1 MISGKTSLHIMGTLR
16 VACISVLLLAELG
29 CLSLEKK
36 VFTEGCAT
44 PRKTWQQLPVSYS
57 LPEEK
62 HYYLGEM
69 TIQYGS
75 GYERSD
81 IMRRLKV
88 EAADCGADGLL
99 LGSFSR
105 VDSKWKWADKNVN
118 DSFDTSGYRLIVT
131 MFRYK
136 EASQPPADR
145 AP

>member
-1 MISGKTSLHIMGTLR
+1 MISPITAVPIRKTLAFTCTCL
-16 VACISVLLLAELG
+16 LLLAQTR
-29 CLSLEKK
+29 CLSMEKK
-36 VFTEGCAT
+36 IFSAGCEP
-44 PRKTWQQLPVSYS
+44 PRKTWQQLTVSYS

-62 HYYLGEM
+62 HHYLGEM

-131 MFRYK
+131 MFRYGDPDK
-136 EASQPPADR
+136 NL
-145 AP
+145 